1 MYDYWQRGNASLLQ
15 WKYFFNNQHY
25 VPESS
30 YVEIHYSN
38 VNYVG
43 EGKII

>member
-1 MYDYWQRGNASLLQ
+1 MITGREGMLLYFNGNIFLTTTTM
-15 WKYFFNNQHY
+15 Y